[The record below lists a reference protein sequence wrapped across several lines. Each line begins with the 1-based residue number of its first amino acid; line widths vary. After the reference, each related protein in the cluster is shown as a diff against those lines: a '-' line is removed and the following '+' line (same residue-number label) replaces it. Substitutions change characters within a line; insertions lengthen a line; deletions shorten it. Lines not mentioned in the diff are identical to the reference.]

1 MTPEQLEVMPMWNI
15 ISTARTIAQ
24 YEGRFD
30 IIEDCDRAEANL
42 HMLEHLYKTVPAYNP
57 AA

>member
-1 MTPEQLEVMPMWNI
+1 MWNI